1 MDEHPGIIF
10 RDGPTGRRAAV
21 AGGPE
26 VWEVARTLR
35 DTRAAEP
42 RLKPTKIIE
51 LISQNNGLS
60 ESHVRVAVNYYGT
73 YQTEIDQQVTAADEA
88 ETQFELSLGRMREL
102 LGS

>member
-10 RDGPTGRRAAV
+10 RDGPTGRRAVV
-21 AGGPE
+21 AGGPD

-42 RLKPTKIIE
+42 RLKQTKIIE

-88 ETQFELSLGRMREL
+88 ETQFELSLGRLREL